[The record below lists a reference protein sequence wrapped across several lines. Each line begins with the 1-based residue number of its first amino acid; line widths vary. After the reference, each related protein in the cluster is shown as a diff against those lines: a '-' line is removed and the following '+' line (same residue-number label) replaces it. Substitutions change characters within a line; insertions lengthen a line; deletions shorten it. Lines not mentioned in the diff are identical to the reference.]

1 MEDRQA
7 RCLAFR
13 ESSAFETLRGD
24 PGIRRVLGVLCAGPV
39 ALRALGL
46 LLPDLPEPGLR
57 RALAALEEAGL
68 LQRVTMRSSP
78 LNEAYLL
85 SQQGEL
91 CRPVLRSIAL
101 SPAQPQN
108 APCRRRP
115 GMVE

>member
-13 ESSAFETLRGD
+13 ESRAFETLRGD
-24 PGIRRVLGVLCAGPV
+24 PLVRRVLGVLCAGPV

-46 LLPDLPEPGLR
+46 LLPDLREPGLS
-57 RALAALEEAGL
+57 RALAALEEVGL
-68 LQRVTMRSSP
+68 VRRVTMRNSP

-101 SPAQPQN
+101 SPEQPQSP
-108 APCRRRP
+108 PCRRRP
-115 GMVE
+115 NLRE